1 MVGDGFDH
9 SGTGE
14 AALQNSAG
22 TMDCDYVF
30 DTIVNAGYDNI
41 IDNGDRDERRRYIRQ
56 SYLRLLQKLG
66 AVLGG
71 AYGNQRLLYWP
82 AKRQSLP
89 KRTIDRRPLVVLAGY
104 MSEARGIHWKRKRI

>member
-1 MVGDGFDH
+1 MVGNGFDH
-9 SGTGE
+9 GGTAD
-14 AALQNSAG
+14 AALQDSAG
-22 TMDCDYVF
+22 TADVDYIF
-30 DTIVNAGYDNI
+30 DTIIDAGE
-41 IDNGDRDERRRYIRQ
+41 RHERRRYIRQ

-89 KRTIDRRPLVVLAGY
+89 KWIIDRRPLVVLAGY
-104 MSEARGIHWKRKRI
+104 MSRARGIHWKRRSH